1 MEKNKKGESL
11 ASGRLTFRRKII
23 LGGTA
28 YGAAPFFGEFFKSGP
43 GFDPAFRI
51 PYGRVVNIAT
61 NIAGVL
67 FHLLFSFLVLILWP
81 HRKAGKTDS
90 WREFHSHRSRDS
102 PLQL

>member
-28 YGAAPFFGEFFKSGP
+28 YGADPFFGEFFKSGP
-43 GFDPAFRI
+43 GFDPALRI
-51 PYGRVVNIAT
+51 PHGRVVNVAT

-67 FHLLFSFLVLILWP
+67 FHLIFSFLVLILWS
-81 HRKAGKTDS
+81 HRKACKT
-90 WREFHSHRSRDS
+90 RTGRKFHSC
-102 PLQL
+102 